1 MCWSVLTPSNHLP
14 SSSRTQESLCLHWQ
28 GDTKEK
34 TWLECDWR
42 RLPIFYLVF
51 RKLCAER
58 RAPFQT
64 HRAVTCHQHSRKP
77 HFCAPFSWAS
87 GTEAPQGGL
96 MGVHHIL
103 RGCIVRG
110 QPNSGNTK
118 THGWSTTSHT
128 PWGHNPFVLFWM
140 WVFQFSKGQIM
151 LLLLAYYKISLPWKQ
166 GKPNSSLFWWV

>member
-34 TWLECDWR
+34 IWLECDWR

-77 HFCAPFSWAS
+77 HFCAPFSWALWDRGITRWTDGCS
-87 GTEAPQGGL
+87 SYIEGL
-96 MGVHHIL
+96 HCQRATKQWQHKNPWMKHNFPHSMRAQSFCPFLDVGISIFKGPDHAAFISIL
-103 RGCIVRG
+103 
-110 QPNSGNTK
+110 
-118 THGWSTTSHT
+118 
-128 PWGHNPFVLFWM
+128 
-140 WVFQFSKGQIM
+140 
-151 LLLLAYYKISLPWKQ
+151 
-166 GKPNSSLFWWV
+166 